1 MWEGGG
7 GGCET
12 PCLESLMV
20 STAAVGTVTVIDMV
34 SCSCRSAQVCLSGEA
49 PKSCTTLELEECI
62 MGYEP

>member
-1 MWEGGG
+1 
-7 GGCET
+7 
-12 PCLESLMV
+12 MV

-49 PKSCTTLELEECI
+49 PKSCTTLDLEECI